1 MSNPQTNLPPGD
13 DEIDLLE
20 MFAAAQRRWR
30 WVFGGGLLGLALAVG
45 AVSSKPRLAPQV
57 QSGLILDVAQG
68 PCFSRSRQQSV
79 FKESS
84 VERFSCYSEIQSVRQ
99 ALIRLVKNSSLL
111 PSLND
116 SIAAL

>member
-1 MSNPQTNLPPGD
+1 MTADNPVFSSGE

-20 MFAAAQRRWR
+20 VLAFLQRRWR
-30 WVFGGGLLGLALAVG
+30 LVVGGGLLGLALALG
-45 AVSSKPRLAPQV
+45 AHAHKTLSAAQV
-57 QSGLILDVAQG
+57 QASLIVDVAQG
-68 PCFSRSRQQSV
+68 PCFSRTRQQSV

-111 PSLND
+111 SSLND
-116 SIAAL
+116 GIAAL